1 MKELPD
7 ISNET
12 QLVQDWL
19 TMEVNSNVI
28 AEKHNMNNG
37 HLVAAKVR
45 RERKTPNLTINSKEE
60 LLDILELVPGKI
72 TLGHWLGL
80 SPAKTG
86 SLINKYLLPDD
97 LLTNLY
103 VEKGMSNKEITEYIN
118 HPYAPFKIVQD
129 RIKRLHLKHK
139 EGDKEAIRMKGI
151 ADYLSDEERVNTRN
165 ERQFKTM
172 KEKYGVESLSPFD
185 IDDVKMNRLTW
196 HETKYVKTKEQ
207 LYDLVQANP
216 VTGELDKLMA
226 FLSGLI
232 AAGEFTKVNSQDIAN
247 IIGVPISTINNYTTV
262 GKLVADGKVFVEN
275 YRGAQNE
282 VAKFIELLGID
293 KKDIKIDKR
302 PKEMNNQQL
311 DIYIPKYNFAIE
323 FNGNYWHA
331 NLGKSLREPKPVSYH
346 KDKTELARKAGI
358 NLMHIWEYDWN
369 DEIKQEIVKSQIKY
383 HLDKIDKSNRY
394 YARKLSIKSVS
405 YVDTNVFLTKNHIQG
420 MSTSSERY
428 GLYNGDEL
436 LALMT
441 FGKRRFDNK
450 DGWELLRFATKLNTS
465 VAGGASKLLR
475 VFANNHKGDTLIS
488 YANNDFAYSGNKSL
502 YSKLGF
508 DFIKSTE
515 PGYKWVKNSNKV
527 LVVPRYSVQPFKLK
541 AFTAGTGRATFK
553 GEVPDYQEDDTE
565 NSYMVRH
572 SFYKVYD
579 AGNDLYEKVL

>member
-28 AEKHNMNNG
+28 AEKYNMNNG
-37 HLVAAKVR
+37 QLVGAKVR

-165 ERQFKTM
+165 ERQLKTM

-185 IDDVKMNRLTW
+185 IEDVKMNRLTW

-216 VTGELDKLMA
+216 VTGKLDKLMA
-226 FLSGLI
+226 FLSGLV
-232 AAGEFTKVNSQDIAN
+232 AAGEFNKVNSQDIAN
-247 IIGVPISTINNYTTV
+247 IIGVSMSTINNYTTL

-282 VAKFIELLGID
+282 VAKFVESLGID
-293 KKDIKIDKR
+293 KKDIKIDKY

-323 FNGNYWHA
+323 FNGNFWHA

-383 HLDKIDKSNRY
+383 HLGKIDKSNRY

-465 VAGGASKLLR
+465 VAGGASKLLK
-475 VFANNHKGDTLIS
+475 VFANKHKGDTLIS

-579 AGNDLYEKVL
+579 AGNDLYEKIL

>member
-28 AEKHNMNNG
+28 AEKYNMNNG
-37 HLVAAKVR
+37 HLVGAKVR

-165 ERQFKTM
+165 ERQLKTM

-383 HLDKIDKSNRY
+383 HLGKIDKSNRY

-465 VAGGASKLLR
+465 VAGGASKLLK

-579 AGNDLYEKVL
+579 AGNDLYEKIL

>member
-28 AEKHNMNNG
+28 AEKYNMNNG
-37 HLVAAKVR
+37 HLVGAKVR
-45 RERKTPNLTINSKEE
+45 RERKTPNLTINNKEE
-60 LLDILELVPGKI
+60 LLDILELVSGKI

-383 HLDKIDKSNRY
+383 HLGKIDKSNRY

-465 VAGGASKLLR
+465 VAGGASKLLK

-579 AGNDLYEKVL
+579 AGNDLYEKIL

>member
-28 AEKHNMNNG
+28 AEKYNMNNG
-37 HLVAAKVR
+37 HLVGAKVR

-60 LLDILELVPGKI
+60 LLDILDLVPGKI

-165 ERQFKTM
+165 ERQLKTM

-383 HLDKIDKSNRY
+383 HLGKIDKSNRY

-450 DGWELLRFATKLNTS
+450 DGWELLRFATKINTS
-465 VAGGASKLLR
+465 VAGGASKLLK
-475 VFANNHKGDTLIS
+475 VFANKHKGDTLIS
-488 YANNDFAYSGNKSL
+488 YANNDFAYTGSKSL

>member
-28 AEKHNMNNG
+28 AEKYNMNNG
-37 HLVAAKVR
+37 HLVGAKVR

-103 VEKGMSNKEITEYIN
+103 VEKGMSNKEIAEYIN

-139 EGDKEAIRMKGI
+139 EGDKEDIRMKGI

-165 ERQFKTM
+165 ERQLKTM

-383 HLDKIDKSNRY
+383 HLGKIDKSNRY

-405 YVDTNVFLTKNHIQG
+405 YVDTNAFLTKNHIQG

-465 VAGGASKLLR
+465 VAGGASKLLK

-579 AGNDLYEKVL
+579 AGNDLYEKIL

>member
-19 TMEVNSNVI
+19 TMEVNSSVI
-28 AEKHNMNNG
+28 AEKYNMNNG
-37 HLVAAKVR
+37 HLVGAKVR

-383 HLDKIDKSNRY
+383 HLGKIDKSNRY

-465 VAGGASKLLR
+465 VAGGASKLLK

-488 YANNDFAYSGNKSL
+488 YANNDFAYSGNRSL

-579 AGNDLYEKVL
+579 AGNDLYEKIL

>member
-19 TMEVNSNVI
+19 TMEVNSSVI
-28 AEKHNMNNG
+28 AEKYNMNNG
-37 HLVAAKVR
+37 HLVGAKVR

-165 ERQFKTM
+165 ERQLKTM

-275 YRGAQNE
+275 YRGTQNE

-346 KDKTELARKAGI
+346 KDKTELARKAGV

-383 HLDKIDKSNRY
+383 HLGKIDKSNRY

-405 YVDTNVFLTKNHIQG
+405 YVDTNAFLTKNHIQG

>member
-19 TMEVNSNVI
+19 TMEVNSSVI
-28 AEKHNMNNG
+28 AEKYNMNNG
-37 HLVAAKVR
+37 HLVGAKVR

-165 ERQFKTM
+165 ERQLKTM

-383 HLDKIDKSNRY
+383 HLGKIDKSNRY

-405 YVDTNVFLTKNHIQG
+405 YVDTNAFLTKNHIQG

-465 VAGGASKLLR
+465 VAGGASKLLK

>member
-19 TMEVNSNVI
+19 TMEVNSSVI
-28 AEKHNMNNG
+28 AEKYNMNNG
-37 HLVAAKVR
+37 HLVGAKVR

-383 HLDKIDKSNRY
+383 HLGKINKSNRY

-405 YVDTNVFLTKNHIQG
+405 YVDTNAFLTKNHIQG

-465 VAGGASKLLR
+465 VAGGASKLLK

-579 AGNDLYEKVL
+579 AGNDLYEKIL

>member
-19 TMEVNSNVI
+19 TMEVNSSVI
-28 AEKHNMNNG
+28 AEKYNMNNG
-37 HLVAAKVR
+37 HLVGAKVR

-165 ERQFKTM
+165 ERQLKTM

-383 HLDKIDKSNRY
+383 HLGKIDKSNRY

-405 YVDTNVFLTKNHIQG
+405 YVDTNAFLTKNHIQG

>member
-28 AEKHNMNNG
+28 AEKYNMNNG
-37 HLVAAKVR
+37 HLVGAKVR

-165 ERQFKTM
+165 ERQLKTM

-383 HLDKIDKSNRY
+383 HLGKIDKSNRY

-465 VAGGASKLLR
+465 VAGGASKLLK

-553 GEVPDYQEDDTE
+553 GEVPDYQEYDTE

-579 AGNDLYEKVL
+579 AGNDLYEKIL

>member
-19 TMEVNSNVI
+19 TMEVNSNII
-28 AEKHNMNNG
+28 AEKYNMNNG
-37 HLVAAKVR
+37 HLVGAKVR
-45 RERKTPNLTINSKEE
+45 RERKTPNITINSKEE
-60 LLDILELVPGKI
+60 LLDMLELVPGKI

-129 RIKRLHLKHK
+129 RVKRLHLKHK

-165 ERQFKTM
+165 ERQLKTM
-172 KEKYGVESLSPFD
+172 KEKYGVDSLSPFD
-185 IDDVKMNRLTW
+185 IDDVKMNRLNW

-216 VTGELDKLMA
+216 VTGKLDKLMA

-247 IIGVPISTINNYTTV
+247 IIGVSMSTINNYTTL

-282 VAKFIELLGID
+282 VAKFIESLGID
-293 KKDIKIDKR
+293 TKDIKIDKY

-311 DIYIPKYNFAIE
+311 DIYIPEYNFAIE
-323 FNGNYWHA
+323 FNGNFWHA

-383 HLDKIDKSNRY
+383 HLGKIDKNNRY

-405 YVDTNVFLTKNHIQG
+405 YVDTNVFLTENHIQG

-465 VAGGASKLLR
+465 VAGGASKLLK
-475 VFANNHKGDTLIS
+475 VFANKHKGDTLIS

-579 AGNDLYEKVL
+579 AGNDLYEKIL

>member
-19 TMEVNSNVI
+19 TMEVNSSVI
-28 AEKHNMNNG
+28 AEKYNMNNG
-37 HLVAAKVR
+37 HLVGAKVR

-383 HLDKIDKSNRY
+383 HLGKIDKSNRY

-405 YVDTNVFLTKNHIQG
+405 YVDTNAFLTKNHIQG

>member
-28 AEKHNMNNG
+28 AEKYNMNNG
-37 HLVAAKVR
+37 HLVGAKVR

-60 LLDILELVPGKI
+60 LLDILDLVPGKI

-383 HLDKIDKSNRY
+383 HLGKIDKSNRY

-465 VAGGASKLLR
+465 VAGGASKLLK

-579 AGNDLYEKVL
+579 AGNDLYEKIL

>member
-19 TMEVNSNVI
+19 TMEVNSNII
-28 AEKHNMNNG
+28 AEKYNMNNG
-37 HLVAAKVR
+37 HLVGAKVR

-60 LLDILELVPGKI
+60 LLDILDLVPGKI

-165 ERQFKTM
+165 ERQLKTM
-172 KEKYGVESLSPFD
+172 KEKYGVDSLSPFD
-185 IDDVKMNRLTW
+185 IEDVKMNRLTW

-207 LYDLVQANP
+207 LYGLVQANP
-216 VTGELDKLMA
+216 VTGKLDKLMA

-247 IIGVPISTINNYTTV
+247 IIGVPMSTINNYTTL

-282 VAKFIELLGID
+282 VAKFIESLGID
-293 KKDIKIDKR
+293 TKDIKIDKY

-323 FNGNYWHA
+323 FNGNFWHA

-383 HLDKIDKSNRY
+383 HLGKIDKSNRY

-405 YVDTNVFLTKNHIQG
+405 YVDTNAFLTKNHIQG

-579 AGNDLYEKVL
+579 AGNDLYEKIL

>member
-19 TMEVNSNVI
+19 TMEVNSSVI
-28 AEKHNMNNG
+28 AEKYNMNNG
-37 HLVAAKVR
+37 HLVGAKVR

-323 FNGNYWHA
+323 FNGNFWHA

-369 DEIKQEIVKSQIKY
+369 DEIKQEIVKSQIRY
-383 HLDKIDKSNRY
+383 HLGKIDKSNRY

-465 VAGGASKLLR
+465 VAGGASKLLK
-475 VFANNHKGDTLIS
+475 VFANKHKGDTLIS

-579 AGNDLYEKVL
+579 AGNDLYEKIL

>member
-28 AEKHNMNNG
+28 AEKYNMNNG
-37 HLVAAKVR
+37 HLVGAKVR

-60 LLDILELVPGKI
+60 LLDILDLVPGKI

-185 IDDVKMNRLTW
+185 IEDVKMNRLTW

-383 HLDKIDKSNRY
+383 HLGKIDKSNRY

-450 DGWELLRFATKLNTS
+450 DGWELLRFATKINTS
-465 VAGGASKLLR
+465 VAGGASKLLK

-579 AGNDLYEKVL
+579 AGNDLYEKIL

>member
-12 QLVQDWL
+12 QIVQDWL
-19 TMEVNSNVI
+19 TMEVNSNII
-28 AEKHNMNNG
+28 AEKYNMNNG
-37 HLVAAKVR
+37 HLVGAKVR
-45 RERKTPNLTINSKEE
+45 RERKTPNITINSKEE
-60 LLDILELVPGKI
+60 LLDMLELVPGKI

-151 ADYLSDEERVNTRN
+151 ADYLNNEERVNTRN
-165 ERQFKTM
+165 ERQLKTM

-216 VTGELDKLMA
+216 VTGKLDKLMA

-247 IIGVPISTINNYTTV
+247 IIGVSMSTINNYTTL

-282 VAKFIELLGID
+282 VAKFIESLGID
-293 KKDIKIDKR
+293 KKDIKIDKY
-302 PKEMNNQQL
+302 PKEMNKQQL
-311 DIYIPKYNFAIE
+311 DIYIPEYNFAIE
-323 FNGNYWHA
+323 FNGNFWHA

-383 HLDKIDKSNRY
+383 HLGKIDKSNRY

-450 DGWELLRFATKLNTS
+450 DGWELLRFATKKNTS
-465 VAGGASKLLR
+465 VAGGASKLLK
-475 VFANNHKGDTLIS
+475 VFANKHKGDTLIS
-488 YANNDFAYSGNKSL
+488 YANNDFAYSGNESL

-508 DFIKSTE
+508 AFIKSTE

-579 AGNDLYEKVL
+579 AGNDLYEKIL

>member
-28 AEKHNMNNG
+28 AEKYNMNNG
-37 HLVAAKVR
+37 HLVGAKVR

-383 HLDKIDKSNRY
+383 HLGKIDKSNRY

-405 YVDTNVFLTKNHIQG
+405 YVDTNAFLTKNHIQG

-579 AGNDLYEKVL
+579 AGNDLYEKLL

>member
-19 TMEVNSNVI
+19 TMEVNSNII
-28 AEKHNMNNG
+28 AEKYNMNNG
-37 HLVAAKVR
+37 HLVGAKVR

-151 ADYLSDEERVNTRN
+151 ADYLSDKERVNTRN
-165 ERQFKTM
+165 ERQLKTM
-172 KEKYGVESLSPFD
+172 KEKYGVDSLSPFD
-185 IDDVKMNRLTW
+185 IDDVKMNRLNW

-216 VTGELDKLMA
+216 VTGKLDKLMA

-247 IIGVPISTINNYTTV
+247 IIGVSMSTINNYTTL

-282 VAKFIELLGID
+282 VAKFIESLGID
-293 KKDIKIDKR
+293 TKDIKIDKY

-323 FNGNYWHA
+323 FNGNFWHA

-358 NLMHIWEYDWN
+358 NLIHIWEYDWN

-383 HLDKIDKSNRY
+383 HLGKIDKSNRY

-405 YVDTNVFLTKNHIQG
+405 YVDTNTFLTKNHIQG

-441 FGKRRFDNK
+441 FGKRRFDDK

-465 VAGGASKLLR
+465 VAGGASKLLK
-475 VFANNHKGDTLIS
+475 VFANKHKGDTLIS

-579 AGNDLYEKVL
+579 AGNDLYEKIL

>member
-19 TMEVNSNVI
+19 TMEVNSNII
-28 AEKHNMNNG
+28 AEKYNMSNG
-37 HLVAAKVR
+37 HLVGAKVR
-45 RERKTPNLTINSKEE
+45 RERKTPNITINSKEE
-60 LLDILELVPGKI
+60 LLDMLELVPGKI

-151 ADYLSDEERVNTRN
+151 ADYLSDKERVNTRN
-165 ERQFKTM
+165 ERQLKTM
-172 KEKYGVESLSPFD
+172 KEKYGVDSLSPFD
-185 IDDVKMNRLTW
+185 IDDVKMNRLNW

-216 VTGELDKLMA
+216 VTGKLDKLMA

-247 IIGVPISTINNYTTV
+247 IIGVSMSTINNYTTL

-282 VAKFIELLGID
+282 VAKFIESLGID
-293 KKDIKIDKR
+293 TKDIKIDKY

-311 DIYIPKYNFAIE
+311 DIYIPEYNFAIE
-323 FNGNYWHA
+323 FNGNFWHA

-383 HLDKIDKSNRY
+383 HLGKIDKNNRY

-405 YVDTNVFLTKNHIQG
+405 YVDTNVFLTENHIQG

-465 VAGGASKLLR
+465 VAGGASKLLK
-475 VFANNHKGDTLIS
+475 VFANKHKGDTLIS

-579 AGNDLYEKVL
+579 AGNDLYEKIL

>member
-1 MKELPD
+1 M
-7 ISNET
+7 T
-12 QLVQDWL
+12 
-19 TMEVNSNVI
+19 
-28 AEKHNMNNG
+28 
-37 HLVAAKVR
+37 
-45 RERKTPNLTINSKEE
+45 
-60 LLDILELVPGKI
+60 
-72 TLGHWLGL
+72 
-80 SPAKTG
+80 
-86 SLINKYLLPDD
+86 
-97 LLTNLY
+97 
-103 VEKGMSNKEITEYIN
+103 NKEITEYIN

-165 ERQFKTM
+165 ERQLKTM

-383 HLDKIDKSNRY
+383 HLGKIDKSNRY

-579 AGNDLYEKVL
+579 AGNDLYEKIL

>member
-19 TMEVNSNVI
+19 TMEVNSSVI
-28 AEKHNMNNG
+28 AEKYNMNNG
-37 HLVAAKVR
+37 HLVGAKVR

-165 ERQFKTM
+165 ERQLKTM

-185 IDDVKMNRLTW
+185 IEDVKMNRLTW

-383 HLDKIDKSNRY
+383 HLGKIDKSNRY

-450 DGWELLRFATKLNTS
+450 DGWELLRFATKINTS
-465 VAGGASKLLR
+465 VAGGASKLLK

-579 AGNDLYEKVL
+579 AGNDLYEKIL

>member
-28 AEKHNMNNG
+28 AEKYNMNNG
-37 HLVAAKVR
+37 HLVGAKVR

-60 LLDILELVPGKI
+60 LLDILDLVPGKI

-165 ERQFKTM
+165 ERQLKTM

-185 IDDVKMNRLTW
+185 IEDVKMNRLTW

-383 HLDKIDKSNRY
+383 HLGKIDKSNRY
-394 YARKLSIKSVS
+394 YARKLPIKSVS

-450 DGWELLRFATKLNTS
+450 DGWELLRFATKINTS
-465 VAGGASKLLR
+465 VAGGASKLLK

-579 AGNDLYEKVL
+579 AGNDLYEKIL

>member
-28 AEKHNMNNG
+28 AEKYNMNNG
-37 HLVAAKVR
+37 HLVGAKVR

-97 LLTNLY
+97 LLTSLY

-165 ERQFKTM
+165 ERQLKTM

-383 HLDKIDKSNRY
+383 HLGKIDKSNRY

-465 VAGGASKLLR
+465 VAGGASKLLK
-475 VFANNHKGDTLIS
+475 VFANKHKGDTLIS

>member
-28 AEKHNMNNG
+28 AEKYNMNNG
-37 HLVAAKVR
+37 HLVGAKVR

-103 VEKGMSNKEITEYIN
+103 VEKGMSNKEIAEYIN

-165 ERQFKTM
+165 ERQLKTM

-383 HLDKIDKSNRY
+383 HLGKIDKSNRY

-405 YVDTNVFLTKNHIQG
+405 YVDTNAFLTKNHIQG

-465 VAGGASKLLR
+465 VAGGASKLR
-475 VFANNHKGDTLIS
+475 KVFANNHKGDTLIS

-579 AGNDLYEKVL
+579 AGNDLYEKIL

>member
-45 RERKTPNLTINSKEE
+45 RERKIPNLTINNKEE

-118 HPYAPFKIVQD
+118 HPYALFKIVQD

-165 ERQFKTM
+165 ERQLKTM

-185 IDDVKMNRLTW
+185 IEDVKMNRLTW

-216 VTGELDKLMA
+216 VTGKLDKLMA
-226 FLSGLI
+226 FLSGLV
-232 AAGEFTKVNSQDIAN
+232 AAGEFNKVNSQDIAN
-247 IIGVPISTINNYTTV
+247 IIGVPMSTINNYTTL

-282 VAKFIELLGID
+282 VAKFIESLGID
-293 KKDIKIDKR
+293 TKDIKIDKY

-311 DIYIPKYNFAIE
+311 DIYIPEYNFAIE
-323 FNGNYWHA
+323 FNGNFWHA

-358 NLMHIWEYDWN
+358 SLMHIWEYDWN

-383 HLDKIDKSNRY
+383 HLGKIDKSNRY

>member
-19 TMEVNSNVI
+19 TMEVNSSVI
-28 AEKHNMNNG
+28 AEKYNMNNG
-37 HLVAAKVR
+37 HLVGAKVR

-383 HLDKIDKSNRY
+383 HLGKIDKSNRY

-405 YVDTNVFLTKNHIQG
+405 YVDTNAFLTKNHIQG

-579 AGNDLYEKVL
+579 AGNDLYEKLL

>member
-28 AEKHNMNNG
+28 AEKYNMNNG
-37 HLVAAKVR
+37 HLVGAKVR

-207 LYDLVQANP
+207 LYDLAQANP

-383 HLDKIDKSNRY
+383 HLGKIDKSNRY

-405 YVDTNVFLTKNHIQG
+405 YVDTNAFLTKNHIQG

-579 AGNDLYEKVL
+579 AGNDLYEKIL

>member
-28 AEKHNMNNG
+28 AEKYNMNNG
-37 HLVAAKVR
+37 HLVGAKVR

-165 ERQFKTM
+165 ERQLKTM
-172 KEKYGVESLSPFD
+172 KEKYGVESISPFD

-383 HLDKIDKSNRY
+383 HLGKIDKSNRY

-405 YVDTNVFLTKNHIQG
+405 YVDTNAFLTKNHIQG

>member
-28 AEKHNMNNG
+28 AEKYNMNNG
-37 HLVAAKVR
+37 HLVGAKVR

-60 LLDILELVPGKI
+60 LLDILDLVPGKI

-165 ERQFKTM
+165 ERQLKTM

-216 VTGELDKLMA
+216 VTGKLDKLMA

-262 GKLVADGKVFVEN
+262 GKLAADGKVFVEN

-293 KKDIKIDKR
+293 KKDIKIDKY

-383 HLDKIDKSNRY
+383 HLGKIDKNNRY

-450 DGWELLRFATKLNTS
+450 DGWELLRFATRLNTS
-465 VAGGASKLLR
+465 VAGGASKLLK

-488 YANNDFAYSGNKSL
+488 YANNDFAYTGSKSL

-527 LVVPRYSVQPFKLK
+527 LVVPRYSVKPFKLN

>member
-19 TMEVNSNVI
+19 TMEVNSNII
-28 AEKHNMNNG
+28 AEKYNMNNG
-37 HLVAAKVR
+37 HLVGAKVR
-45 RERKTPNLTINSKEE
+45 RERKTPNITINSKEE
-60 LLDILELVPGKI
+60 LLDMLELVPGKI

-151 ADYLSDEERVNTRN
+151 ADYLSDKERVNTRN
-165 ERQFKTM
+165 ERQLKTM
-172 KEKYGVESLSPFD
+172 KEKYGVDSLSPFD
-185 IDDVKMNRLTW
+185 IDDVKMNRLNW

-216 VTGELDKLMA
+216 VTGKLDKLMA

-247 IIGVPISTINNYTTV
+247 IIGVSMSTINNYTTL

-282 VAKFIELLGID
+282 VAKFIESLGID
-293 KKDIKIDKR
+293 TKDIKIDKY

-311 DIYIPKYNFAIE
+311 DIYIPEYNFAIE
-323 FNGNYWHA
+323 FNGNFWHA

-383 HLDKIDKSNRY
+383 HLGKIDKNNRY

-405 YVDTNVFLTKNHIQG
+405 YVDTNVFLTENHIQG

-465 VAGGASKLLR
+465 VAGGASKLLK
-475 VFANNHKGDTLIS
+475 VFANKHKGDTLIS

-553 GEVPDYQEDDTE
+553 GEVPDYQEEDTE

-579 AGNDLYEKVL
+579 AGNDLYEKIL

>member
-579 AGNDLYEKVL
+579 AGNDLYEKIL

>member
-19 TMEVNSNVI
+19 TMEVNSSVI
-28 AEKHNMNNG
+28 AEKYNMNNG
-37 HLVAAKVR
+37 HLVGAKVR

-165 ERQFKTM
+165 ERQLKTM

-383 HLDKIDKSNRY
+383 HLGKIDKSNRY

-465 VAGGASKLLR
+465 VAGGASKLLK

-579 AGNDLYEKVL
+579 AGNDLYEKIL

>member
-28 AEKHNMNNG
+28 AEKYNMNNG
-37 HLVAAKVR
+37 HLVGAKVR

-60 LLDILELVPGKI
+60 LLDILDLVPGKI

-165 ERQFKTM
+165 ERQLKTM

-216 VTGELDKLMA
+216 VTGKLDKLMA

-262 GKLVADGKVFVEN
+262 GKLAADGKVFVEN

-282 VAKFIELLGID
+282 VAKFIESLGID
-293 KKDIKIDKR
+293 TKDIKIDKY

-383 HLDKIDKSNRY
+383 HLGKIDKNNRY

-441 FGKRRFDNK
+441 FCKRRFDNK

-465 VAGGASKLLR
+465 VAGGASKLLK
-475 VFANNHKGDTLIS
+475 VFANKHNGDTLIS
-488 YANNDFAYSGNKSL
+488 YANNDFAYSGNESL

>member
-19 TMEVNSNVI
+19 TMEVNSNII
-28 AEKHNMNNG
+28 AEKYNMNNG
-37 HLVAAKVR
+37 HLVGAKVR

-151 ADYLSDEERVNTRN
+151 ADYLSDKERVNTRN
-165 ERQFKTM
+165 ERQLKTM
-172 KEKYGVESLSPFD
+172 KEKYGVDSLSPFD
-185 IDDVKMNRLTW
+185 IDDVKMNRLNW

-216 VTGELDKLMA
+216 VTGKLDKLMA

-247 IIGVPISTINNYTTV
+247 IIGVSMSTINNYTTL

-282 VAKFIELLGID
+282 VAKFIESLGID
-293 KKDIKIDKR
+293 TKDIKIDKY

-311 DIYIPKYNFAIE
+311 DIYIPEYNFAIE
-323 FNGNYWHA
+323 FNGNFWHA

-383 HLDKIDKSNRY
+383 HLGKIDKINRY

-465 VAGGASKLLR
+465 VAGGASKLLK
-475 VFANNHKGDTLIS
+475 VFANKHKGDTLIS

-579 AGNDLYEKVL
+579 AGNDLYEKIL

>member
-28 AEKHNMNNG
+28 AEKYNMNNG
-37 HLVAAKVR
+37 HLVGAKVR

-383 HLDKIDKSNRY
+383 HLGKIDKSNRY

-405 YVDTNVFLTKNHIQG
+405 YVDTNAFLTKNHIQG

-579 AGNDLYEKVL
+579 AGNDLYEKIL

>member
-28 AEKHNMNNG
+28 AEKYNMNNG
-37 HLVAAKVR
+37 HLVGAKVR
-45 RERKTPNLTINSKEE
+45 RERKVPNITINNKEE

-165 ERQFKTM
+165 ERQLKTM

-185 IDDVKMNRLTW
+185 IEDVKMNRLTW

-216 VTGELDKLMA
+216 VTGKLDKLMA

-247 IIGVPISTINNYTTV
+247 IIGVSMSTINNYTTL

-282 VAKFIELLGID
+282 VAKFIESLGID
-293 KKDIKIDKR
+293 TKDIKIDKY

-323 FNGNYWHA
+323 FNGNFWHA
-331 NLGKSLREPKPVSYH
+331 NLGKRLREPKPVSYH

-358 NLMHIWEYDWN
+358 NLMHVWEYDWN

-383 HLDKIDKSNRY
+383 HLGKIDKSNRY

-475 VFANNHKGDTLIS
+475 AFANNHKGDTLIS

-508 DFIKSTE
+508 TFVKSTE

-579 AGNDLYEKVL
+579 AGNDLYEKIL

>member
-28 AEKHNMNNG
+28 AEKYNMNNG
-37 HLVAAKVR
+37 HLVGAKVR

-165 ERQFKTM
+165 ERQLKTM

-383 HLDKIDKSNRY
+383 HLGKIDKSNRY

-465 VAGGASKLLR
+465 VAGGASKLLK